1 MTMTTTIRKDRM
13 RRKKRNR
20 IHSFGL
26 TFSACLL
33 LLLISQEVAAVRK
46 PKSYSNRH
54 QNRIQRVA
62 SDPIDILSVERQTLT
77 EHVPR
82 GGAKA
87 AVAKKKPPSIYWA
100 ILHNWLYF
108 LSSAFNLLNV
118 PFMIREI
125 VDGPDAKTP
134 SSQSIQLSG
143 NVEAVDKILTFC
155 GVAFL
160 SALSDKHGR
169 KPLIAWSSFGFAFT
183 NVLQT
188 FAGKAPTIGSS
199 KVLLYLADFVDG
211 ISSCMTPVCQ
221 AYVADCTAG
230 SAALA
235 SNLGIFQG
243 LSIGGAFVIGF
254 PVAGMLGAKYGPK
267 LPILLAAAFQA
278 LSGLLALF
286 VTPES
291 NTLVTS
297 SKTSI
302 NLAEVNPITGL
313 QNLLGIGSSST
324 GFGTSSKSLLRA
336 ASLAYAC
343 LSMARRSLDTQFV
356 NYSNIRF
363 GWSQAQSGPV
373 LVLVGLMMGIVPRIL
388 VPLLGLQ
395 KCIHYGLLILSAGF
409 SVAGLAETQG
419 LYISSFAIISIGF
432 VAVPALQALLANL
445 VPPSQSGAL
454 LGAIGSMTELTGA
467 IGSTWYAWVLSTF
480 ATDTP
485 PTSKIATVTKFILP
499 DLPGMHFLLGTCFS
513 LIGWG
518 LSLRGLKQNQS
529 HPALA
534 MGVDKSQISS
544 TERME

>member
-1 MTMTTTIRKDRM
+1 MKTIAI
-13 RRKKRNR
+13 RNNQIQR
-20 IHSFGL
+20 LVVVAFVG
-26 TFSACLL
+26 CLFVL
-33 LLLISQEVAAVRK
+33 LNSQQVAAVRK
-46 PKSYSNRH
+46 PESYSVRQKQVNTINK
-54 QNRIQRVA
+54 QIQ
-62 SDPIDILSVERQTLT
+62 DTNTTPETIQETQTLKN
-77 EHVPR
+77 EIPR

-87 AVAKKKPPSIYWA
+87 VAKKPPSIYWA

-125 VDGPDAKTP
+125 VDGPEAKSP

-169 KPLIAWSSFGFAFT
+169 KPLIAWSSFGFAAT
-183 NVLQT
+183 NVIQA
-188 FAGKAPTIGSS
+188 FAGRAPTMGSS

-221 AYVADCTAG
+221 AYVADCTVG

-254 PVAGMLGAKYGPK
+254 PIAGMLGAKYGPK
-267 LPILLAAAFQA
+267 LPILLAAAFQT

-291 NTLVTS
+291 NTLARSGKPTQKKEAS
-297 SKTSI
+297 QSI
-302 NLAEVNPITGL
+302 KLSEVNPITGL

-343 LSMARRSLDTQFV
+343 LSMARRSLDAQFV
-356 NYSNIRF
+356 NYSNLRF

-395 KCIHYGLLILSAGF
+395 KCIHYGLLILSVGF
-409 SVAGLAETQG
+409 STAGLAETQG

-432 VAVPALQALLANL
+432 
-445 VPPSQSGAL
+445 
-454 LGAIGSMTELTGA
+454 
-467 IGSTWYAWVLSTF
+467 
-480 ATDTP
+480 
-485 PTSKIATVTKFILP
+485 
-499 DLPGMHFLLGTCFS
+499 GM
-513 LIGWG
+513 
-518 LSLRGLKQNQS
+518 
-529 HPALA
+529 
-534 MGVDKSQISS
+534 
-544 TERME
+544 